1 MPRRSWFLPRTRSSA
16 EEEEPVLCCL
26 EPGCGVLRKTVGC
39 ACTGHFSRAVRVLS
53 AAVVHV
59 RQGLKR
65 WEHRAFGFL
74 YDTSTYTRSST
85 RDTGRYALLDAGNAH
100 WRGLPAAPRLLVV
113 GYLTSEWGDNSVGK
127 EMAAVLQ
134 SHNTRRLQVRCY
146 ALGARMSPSRDSLMW
161 RDRAQR
167 HCTGGLQDL
176 ADTPSLAAARVINEQ
191 HVHILIDLNGWMPG
205 HRASILALSPAPV
218 QASM

>member
-1 MPRRSWFLPRTRSSA
+1 MWCTWQLSCLRMSALLLLP
-16 EEEEPVLCCL
+16 V
-26 EPGCGVLRKTVGC
+26 
-39 ACTGHFSRAVRVLS
+39 HVLS
-53 AAVVHV
+53 VVV
-59 RQGLKR
+59 EYGRQGFKR
-65 WEHRAFGFL
+65 WEHAPFGFL

-100 WRGLPAAPRLLVV
+100 WRGLPAAPRQLVV

-127 EMAAVLQ
+127 EMTAVLQ
-134 SHNTRRLQVRCY
+134 SHDTRRLQVRCY
-146 ALGARMSPSRDSLMW
+146 ALAARVSPSRDSLMW

-176 ADTPSLAAARVINEQ
+176 ADAPSLAAADVINQQ

-205 HRASILALSPAPV
+205 HRASILALSPAPI
-218 QASM
+218 QAST